1 MDHGQCKMKEEGI
14 IEYETLAVTL
24 KDLEEYGAEVVRY
37 INKETSEKALLV
49 LSRASTKLYVSK
61 LLRFF

>member
-1 MDHGQCKMKEEGI
+1 MKEEGI

-37 INKETSEKALLV
+37 IIKKHLK
-49 LSRASTKLYVSK
+49 RRY
-61 LLRFF
+61 

>member
-1 MDHGQCKMKEEGI
+1 MKEEGI

-37 INKETSEKALLV
+37 INKETSEKGVISLV
-49 LSRASTKLYVSK
+49 QSFYKLYVSK